1 MLVIKRKV
9 VRKDISS
16 LYYNLVLGISITRL

>member
-9 VRKDISS
+9 VCKDIPS
-16 LYYNLVLGISITRL
+16 LYYNLIPGILITRL

>member
-9 VRKDISS
+9 VYKDIPS
-16 LYYNLVLGISITRL
+16 LYYNLVLGILITRL